1 MANKYD
7 LKIASITLGSD
18 VKDVGSVIPEGK
30 TRFVCFI
37 KHSMSA
43 GDAGVCIGESP
54 STGGAQDVVLDM
66 TYFGGAAQLAYPDKI
81 DVDNP
86 IMSISRGAGDNTK
99 FLTVAANGAHG
110 TTTVVYYDE

>member
-37 KHSMSA
+37 KHSITDP
-43 GDAGVCIGESP
+43 DAGVCIGESAE
-54 STGGAQDVVLDM
+54 SGGTQGNVLDM
-66 TYFGGAAQLAYPDKI
+66 TAFAGAAQLAYPDKI